1 MQVIV
6 LDFETYFDDEYTL
19 KKLTTEAYVRD
30 PRFEALGVSMYVDP
44 SVPEGVRWVGQEHLA
59 DFFEDK
65 EWWGQQ
71 TVCAHHAQFDGLIL
85 AHHFDVKPKFWI
97 DTLSMARL
105 TLPGTVRASL
115 DSLCNHYGLPP
126 KIVPYNLFKGRRW
139 INLDPETRRLLGEG
153 AIGDAQRTR
162 HIAQQML
169 PNVPPE
175 ELYLIDKTIRMF
187 TEPALVGDI
196 PYLEK
201 FQHDEWQRKNELLHE
216 LGTTQSEL
224 QSADKFCALL
234 EAEGVEIEM
243 KAGKNGDIPAIAKT
257 DDFMKGL
264 AEHEN
269 ERVAALAGAR
279 LEVKSTIDE
288 TRAGRLVG
296 MARRGPMCVYLT
308 YSGASDTHRDSGGD
322 KINWQNFKRTGTLK
336 KGIAAPAGYLIAD
349 PDSSQIECR
358 LLNEIAGQHDI
369 VAKFRNKE
377 DIYCDLASKIYG
389 FPVTGEDKPRRGVG
403 KQGELS
409 CGYGSGGPKFQAT
422 AKRGTYGPPVV
433 MTDEEAQH
441 AVDTYRAAHPCVT
454 ARWREA
460 GRMISALAGT
470 DKPVQWGPMIVHTG
484 EIELPNGTILHFP
497 DLHFDQ
503 TTQKWRYAKRK
514 GLLTKIYGS
523 KLVAIT
529 TQALARVITFGAA
542 ARIIKQSGLKMVNRE
557 HDKLVFLVPNDQYA
571 EQTNEWLKQQMCVAP
586 DWLPNIPLAAEG
598 ELKERLG

>member
-1 MQVIV
+1 MIV
-6 LDFETYFDDEYTL
+6 LDLETYFDDDYTL

-30 PRFEALGVSMYVDP
+30 PRFEALGCAIGNVWVPQEELASTFADP
-44 SVPEGVRWVGQEHLA
+44 KYQW
-59 DFFEDK
+59 D
-65 EWWGQQ
+65 QQ
-71 TVCAHHAQFDGLIL
+71 TICAHHAQFDGLIL
-85 AHHFDVKPKFWI
+85 AHHFGVKPKFWI

-126 KIVPYNLFKGRRW
+126 KTVPYNLFKGRRW
-139 INLDPETRRLLGEG
+139 INLDHETRRLLGEG
-153 AIGDAQRTR
+153 AIGDSERT
-162 HIAQQML
+162 HFIAQSML

-187 TEPALVGDI
+187 TEPALVGDA

-269 ERVAALAGAR
+269 ERVAGLAQAR

-308 YSGASDTHRDSGGD
+308 YSGASTKRDSGGE
-322 KINWQNFKRTGTLK
+322 KINWQNFKRTGALK
-336 KGIAAPAGYLIAD
+336 KGVAAPAGYLIAD

-358 LLNEIAGQHDI
+358 LLNTIAGQED
-369 VAKFRNKE
+369 VVQAFREKR
-377 DIYCDLASKIYG
+377 DIYSELASKFYG
-389 FPVTGEDKPRRGVG
+389 FEVTKADPERRGVG
-403 KQGELS
+403 KQLELS
-409 CGYGSGGPKFQAT
+409 CGYGAGIDSIIAT
-422 AKRGTYGPPVV
+422 AKRGSYGPPVYLSY
-433 MTDEEAQH
+433 EEGTRAR
-441 AVDTYRAAHPCVT
+441 DTYRDTHPCVT

-470 DKPVQWGPMIVHTG
+470 DKPVQWGPMLVHTG
-484 EIELPNGTILHFP
+484 KIELPNGTFLHYP

-503 TTQKWRYAKRK
+503 ATQEWRYSRRKNQYAKLYGGK
-514 GLLTKIYGS
+514 LTEN
-523 KLVAIT
+523 VV
-529 TQALARVITFGAA
+529 QALARVITFAAA

-571 EQTNEWLKQQMCVAP
+571 AQTNEWLKQQMCVAP